1 MSTNAGIDTL
11 AGTLDATNG
20 RIRSLDLLRGAAI
33 IGVII
38 IHILFGLGRGY
49 DVVWRL
55 NPTEFLY
62 AGLPMFMVITGYLH
76 RPGKTFSQNVKHRVV
91 PLIMVLFVST
101 IVLTTI
107 MYCYM
112 YFLGYDLEQYN
123 LFKDICEILIGKE
136 CFSVIGTDSF
146 HSGLVLAP
154 YDISAGFY
162 YLQILAVGLLIFYA
176 VVDEVID
183 DWKETAITILALLC
197 VTAFYLATIDIQ
209 LPFSAQLGPVVAAF
223 LLFGALLR
231 RYNVAEFIENGYR
244 SAKYWLVLAVSLG
257 VGCVFVYFF
266 PSGMRLYNS
275 TFGSYGEW
283 SVFTFFILAI
293 SCGMVLW
300 YIAALMVRIPLVSS
314 FFILAGM
321 NSIILFSQHMFIA
334 KLITA
339 PFYDIGTEYWIT
351 IDDLSIRVAV
361 LIASIG
367 LTFALMNIVKRLSG
381 TLDENNTD
389 DLSWMTQDDDLR
401 H

>member
-1 MSTNAGIDTL
+1 MSTNAGNDTL
-11 AGTLDATNG
+11 ARTLDATNG
-20 RIRSLDLLRGAAI
+20 RIKSLDLLRGAAI

-38 IHILFGLGRGY
+38 VHILFGLGRGY
-49 DVVWRL
+49 DVVWKL

-62 AGLPMFMVITGYLH
+62 AGLPMFMIITGYLH
-76 RPGKTFSQNVKHRVV
+76 KPGNTYSWNVKHRVV

-101 IVLTTI
+101 IILTTI

-112 YFLGYDLEQYN
+112 YFLGYDLDQYN

-176 VVDEVID
+176 VVDGVID
-183 DWKETAITILALLC
+183 DWKETSITILALLC
-197 VTAFYLATIDIQ
+197 VTALYLATIGIQ

-223 LLFGALLR
+223 LLFGAMLR
-231 RYNVAEFIENGYR
+231 KHNVAEFIERGYGHVN
-244 SAKYWLVLAVSLG
+244 YWVILAVSLV

-266 PSGMRLYNS
+266 PSGMQLYNS
-275 TFGSYGEW
+275 TFGAYGEW
-283 SVFTFFILAI
+283 SVFTFFVLSV
-293 SCGMVLW
+293 SCGIILW

-321 NSIILFSQHMFIA
+321 NSIILFSQHMFLA
-334 KLITA
+334 KMMTA
-339 PFYDIGTEYWIT
+339 PFYDIGTEWWIT

-367 LTFALMNIVKRLSG
+367 LSFALMNVVKKLSG
-381 TLDENNTD
+381 TMDKNKTD
-389 DLSWMTQDDDLR
+389 DISWMTQDDHLNP
-401 H
+401 